1 LQWNTEMHLSTSVF
15 HKRAA

>member
-1 LQWNTEMHLSTSVF
+1 MHLSTSVF